1 MQLKAKG
8 RWILRI
14 DFKTL
19 REERITVIDK
29 QIARAVALKK
39 WTELAKLEAEKADLQ
54 NKIKQIEEV
63 RDGRK
68 QI

>member
-1 MQLKAKG
+1 MS
-8 RWILRI
+8 I

-19 REERITVIDK
+19 REERIAVIDK

-39 WTELAKLEAEKADLQ
+39 WTELARLEAEKADLQ
-54 NKIKQIEEV
+54 QKIKQIEEV

-68 QI
+68 QV